1 LRPRAN
7 LAIVT
12 QNRVTIITGIAHA
25 RATLSAPQ
33 GRACQATTLLRFPA
47 LHSPSTA
54 RDALC
59 WLACS
64 AISCGVFSCSVFPDA
79 PPSAAS
85 SGGAGGGGATSGGS
99 GGAAAGGGGAGGV
112 GGSTAGTAGNSG
124 AGAGGSSAAGG
135 SAGARCGA
143 KPRPPGGECPALC
156 DSCSEGR
163 CEILCS
169 GTKCKAGP
177 LECPAGFACSF
188 RCSGIRPCEG
198 ASLRCTEAYACD
210 VTCEGN

>member
-1 LRPRAN
+1 SSAACRATASRATTGSATAAGLTRGAPARPRVTAGAAQIFSQRLRGAAREPPTHAGHEEAEPARQAQRRHPQPPSRIGTHQSLPPVVSPAHPFEAPLRPRAN

-64 AISCGVFSCSVFPDA
+64 AISCG
-79 PPSAAS
+79 
-85 SGGAGGGGATSGGS
+85 
-99 GGAAAGGGGAGGV
+99 
-112 GGSTAGTAGNSG
+112 
-124 AGAGGSSAAGG
+124 
-135 SAGARCGA
+135 
-143 KPRPPGGECPALC
+143 
-156 DSCSEGR
+156 
-163 CEILCS
+163 
-169 GTKCKAGP
+169 
-177 LECPAGFACSF
+177 
-188 RCSGIRPCEG
+188 
-198 ASLRCTEAYACD
+198 
-210 VTCEGN
+210 